1 MEKLFSS
8 NWTLRAFNFHFC
20 STILHQIASYFST
33 TKIKLSWFTA
43 FRDSLQHELR
53 GSMDFF
59 FFNSFEICNY
69 LILQR
74 ATRKISLIKNIVSI
88 KFVRDIYLKRID
100 RSPLQL
106 ILTNFL
112 LAEFV
117 KWEKQ
122 KYKVSRSLWFASLF
136 RINVEWFLVINFFAD
151 ESKTR
156 KAQLQLLNGIIKLQN
171 KKRYLSLL
179 RMTN

>member
-20 STILHQIASYFST
+20 STILHQIASYSST
-33 TKIKLSWFTA
+33 TKIKLSWFTV

-53 GSMDFF
+53 GSMDFFF

-74 ATRKISLIKNIVSI
+74 ATRKISLIKSIVSI
-88 KFVRDIYLKRID
+88 KFLRDIYLKRID
-100 RSPLQL
+100 RSLQL

-122 KYKVSRSLWFASLF
+122 KYKVSRSLWFALLF